1 MRVIAAPKAPER
13 SGPSAREKAKTPR
26 TTPTMTVPTRRER
39 RLRERWGCCTWVKSW
54 PEKKSPRVI
63 SRGGGLVKD

>member
-26 TTPTMTVPTRRER
+26 TTPTMTVSDETR
-39 RLRERWGCCTWVKSW
+39 
-54 PEKKSPRVI
+54 EKVA
-63 SRGGGLVKD
+63 GTVGLLHVGEILA

>member
-26 TTPTMTVPTRRER
+26 TTPTMTVPTRRETKVA
-39 RLRERWGCCTWVKSW
+39 GTV
-54 PEKKSPRVI
+54 
-63 SRGGGLVKD
+63 GLLHVGEILA